1 LNDNLTKGDWCIISF
16 DGGIVRAKLIHKS
29 RGRFRIVDDNKDG
42 KYIDRIVDAGDI
54 IQVEK

>member
-1 LNDNLTKGDWCIISF
+1 VIISF
-16 DGGIVRAKLIHKS
+16 DGGIVRAKFIHKS

-42 KYIDRIVDAGDI
+42 KYIDRIVDAGDTGDI